1 MNHDTTA
8 MLICVLA
15 LGILGLIVGFRNLSL
30 RDQVQRQG
38 DRLDA
43 IRDHLKSPWL
53 EAQIFTAICK
63 HNGDYAIGYDDG
75 EEMAQNIAKTVRE
88 HLNQH

>member
-53 EAQIFTAICK
+53 ESQIFTAICE
-63 HNGDYAIGYDDG
+63 HNQDPAIDYGDRK
-75 EEMAQNIAKTVRE
+75 EMADLIAKAVRAQI
-88 HLNQH
+88 NQH